1 MEWPLPEVPVALL
14 PRLGLAPTAEASGGS
29 WRSGVMASVVDPSPR
44 DKPEGHMAATT
55 PEAKAGQGQA
65 LPGTLK

>member
-1 MEWPLPEVPVALL
+1 
-14 PRLGLAPTAEASGGS
+14 
-29 WRSGVMASVVDPSPR
+29 MASVADPSPR
-44 DKPEGHMAATT
+44 DKPEGHMAVTT